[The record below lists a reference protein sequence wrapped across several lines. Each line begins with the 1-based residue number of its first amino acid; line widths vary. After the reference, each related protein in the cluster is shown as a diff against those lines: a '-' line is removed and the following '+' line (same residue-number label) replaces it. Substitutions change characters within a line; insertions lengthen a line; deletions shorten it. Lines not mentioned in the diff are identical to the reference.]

1 MAQIGIVRERSID
14 EIVFSGS
21 GPKLIFGVNGAPSQK
36 KERKSIGHALVKT
49 GLEVYATNTLW
60 PNDSYILNN
69 GLVIAGMYFGDLAHG
84 GNYIFGDGFV
94 LVSSAIKD
102 GLEKKLKDSEPFR
115 EFFSGSEVIFIPPYA
130 GSIEGIDG
138 FKLKPRHLDLTA
150 GYVPSAKLLS
160 IGERHYTQE
169 KKLFEEL
176 KKRFGISIQI
186 TKRDN
191 FYPNNFFVLEY
202 KGKTYVVANRLNNPF
217 EDRDPKLRVTETDK
231 EIINLPGKFGGSVKC
246 AVNMSPTTG
255 LWDRLG
261 IEYRRWGINPNYVN
275 NAMR

>member
-69 GLVIAGMYFGDLAHG
+69 GLVIAGMHFGDLAHG
-84 GNYIFGDGFV
+84 GNYIFGNGFV

-102 GLEKKLKDSEPFR
+102 DLEKKLKDSEPFR

-202 KGKTYVVANRLNNPF
+202 KGKTYVVANKLNNPF
-217 EDRDPKLRVTETDK
+217 KNKENNFRVIETE
-231 EIINLPGKFGGSVKC
+231 EEVVNLPGKFGGSVNC
-246 AVNMSPTTG
+246 AINKSPTTE
-255 LWDRLG
+255 LWGKLG
-261 IEYRRWGINPNYVN
+261 IRYERWGVNPKQASY
-275 NAMR
+275 AMH